1 MFSGLSSNRPTSMEY
16 NYPYKPSKHVGKY
29 VGKQKNAG
37 GKQKLDGKVLTSTQN
52 FSFQFL
58 FDVNIFCWTNV
69 FANVLG
75 MLSTRS
81 NFSWPTSCELI
92 GQLKFER
99 VETIQNM
106 LEIML
111 ANKKRWC
118 QTKIGRKSSDIDP
131 ELFCLMECGLFT
143 YLVLYIVIH

>member
-1 MFSGLSSNRPTSMEY
+1 M
-16 NYPYKPSKHVGKY
+16 
-29 VGKQKNAG
+29 
-37 GKQKLDGKVLTSTQN
+37 
-52 FSFQFL
+52 
-58 FDVNIFCWTNV
+58 

-118 QTKIGRKSSDIDP
+118 QTKIWRKSSDIDP
-131 ELFCLMECGLFT
+131 ELFLPIFVWWDDALSAI
-143 YLVLYIVIH
+143 YSKPLVMYIQLVGQLVVGGSEHAQILVGQSIHN